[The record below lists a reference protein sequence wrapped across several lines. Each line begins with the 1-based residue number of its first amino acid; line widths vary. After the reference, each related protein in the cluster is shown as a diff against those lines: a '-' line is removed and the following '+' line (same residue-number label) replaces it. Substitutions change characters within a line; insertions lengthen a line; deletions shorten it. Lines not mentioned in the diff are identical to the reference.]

1 MDRAER
7 TGLGV
12 AAVGHVILF
21 AALSA
26 SFLAKPKD
34 LAPPSMSVSLVPD
47 VALEATAPPA
57 TEAPAASVAPE
68 QGPPEDAAPPPPAP
82 VEAAPEPAP
91 PVKTVAPTPPPK
103 PAPVAKP
110 QPKPSAAPAPAKAQP
125 KPQAKPAPAAK
136 AEPKPAAK
144 PGTGKQVASV
154 QSRPRGAILGNDFLK
169 GIVADRSQP
178 EAKGEVAPAAAMS
191 AKAAADI
198 GAAIVRQVQPCADRQ
213 VIPGPGAEK
222 IRVAIR
228 LSINRD
234 GSLAGRPQIVGHD
247 GVDDG
252 NARYVDRVDDLAIA
266 TFVGCAPLKGLPPE
280 LYAVPR
286 GWKLFTLRYKLPG

>member
-68 QGPPEDAAPPPPAP
+68 AGPPEDAAPPAAP
-82 VEAAPEPAP
+82 IETAPEPAP
-91 PVKTVAPTPPPK
+91 PVKTVAPAPPPR

-110 QPKPSAAPAPAKAQP
+110 QPRPSAAPAPP
-125 KPQAKPAPAAK
+125 KQQAPAKPAPAAK
-136 AEPKPAAK
+136 TPPKPAAK
-144 PGTGKQVASV
+144 PGTGKTVAST
-154 QSRPRGAILGNDFLK
+154 QTRPRGAILGNDFLK
-169 GIVADRSQP
+169 GIVADRAAP
-178 EAKGEVAPAAAMS
+178 EAKGETAPAATMS

-198 GAAIVRQVQPCADRQ
+198 GSAIIRQVQPCADRQ
-213 VIPGPGAEK
+213 VVPGPGAER

-234 GSLAGRPQIVGHD
+234 GSLAGRPQVVGHD

-266 TFVGCAPLKGLPPE
+266 TFVGCAPLKGFPPE

>member
-12 AAVGHVILF
+12 AAVGHVALF

-47 VALEATAPPA
+47 VALEGTAPPA

-68 QGPPEDAAPPPPAP
+68 QGPPEDAAPPAAP
-82 VEAAPEPAP
+82 IEAAPEPAP
-91 PVKTVAPTPPPK
+91 PVKTVAPAPPPK

-110 QPKPSAAPAPAKAQP
+110 QPKPSAPPAPAKQQT
-125 KPQAKPAPAAK
+125 QAKPAPAAK
-136 AEPKPAAK
+136 TPPKPAAK
-144 PGTGKQVASV
+144 PGAGSQVASANT
-154 QSRPRGAILGNDFLK
+154 RPRGAILGDNFLK

-178 EAKGEVAPAAAMS
+178 EAKGQVAPAATMN

-198 GAAIVRQVQPCADRQ
+198 ASAIVRQVQPCADRQ

-247 GVDDG
+247 GVDDS

>member
-12 AAVGHVILF
+12 AAVGHVVLF

-26 SFLAKPKD
+26 SFLANPKD

-68 QGPPEDAAPPPPAP
+68 QGPPEDAAPPAAP
-82 VEAAPEPAP
+82 IEAAPEPAP
-91 PVKTVAPTPPPK
+91 PVKTVAPAPLPK

-110 QPKPSAAPAPAKAQP
+110 QPKPLAAPAPAKQQA
-125 KPQAKPAPAAK
+125 QAKPAPAAK
-136 AEPKPAAK
+136 TPPKPAAK
-144 PGTGKQVASV
+144 PGAGTQVASANT
-154 QSRPRGAILGNDFLK
+154 RPRGAILGDNFLK

-178 EAKGEVAPAAAMS
+178 EAKGQVAPAATMS

-198 GAAIVRQVQPCADRQ
+198 ASAIVRQVQPCADRQ

-247 GVDDG
+247 GVDDS